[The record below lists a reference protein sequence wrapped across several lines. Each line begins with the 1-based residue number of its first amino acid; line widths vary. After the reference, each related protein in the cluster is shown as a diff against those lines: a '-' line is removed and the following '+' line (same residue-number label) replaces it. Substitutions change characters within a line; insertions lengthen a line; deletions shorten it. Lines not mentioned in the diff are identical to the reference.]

1 MNASASWPEAEQARN
16 RVLEI
21 QTKLHRWAVTLRSHG
36 TLWRAGCVV
45 TRTSGGG
52 RAGETH
58 ITRVA
63 QGAPVRPYYVKAG
76 LEKDKAALLVV
87 IGAMSDGRKQVLA
100 IRSGHRESTESW
112 LKVLRDLRDR
122 GLCAPVLLMADGGL
136 PIWSAAEQV
145 WPEAAQQRCWNH
157 KIINVLDDLPKRVQG
172 KARALLT
179 QIPVAET
186 RKEAETRRDT
196 FAARYR
202 ERYPAAVA
210 TLERDWQRMVTFY
223 DFPEQ
228 HWKHLRTTNPV
239 ESPFASVRLR
249 TNAGKRYK
257 RVQGATALI
266 WRVLMVAEKRF
277 RKLNAPE
284 LLADVFA
291 GDQYQDGKP
300 IQRED
305 ASSKEGFKK
314 KAA

>member
-1 MNASASWPEAEQARN
+1 M
-16 RVLEI
+16 
-21 QTKLHRWAVTLRSHG
+21 T
-36 TLWRAGCVV
+36 
-45 TRTSGGG
+45 
-52 RAGETH
+52 
-58 ITRVA
+58 
-63 QGAPVRPYYVKAG
+63 
-76 LEKDKAALLVV
+76 ALLVV
-87 IGAMSDGRKQVLA
+87 IGA
-100 IRSGHRESTESW
+100 RS
-112 LKVLRDLRDR
+112 VLRDLGDR

-136 PIWSAAEQV
+136 PIWSACEQV

-186 RKEAETRRDT
+186 RKEAETRRDP

-202 ERYPAAVA
+202 DRYPEAVA
-210 TLERDWQRMVTFY
+210 TLERDWERMVTFS
-223 DFPEQ
+223 DFPEP
-228 HWKHLRTTNPV
+228 HGKHLRTTNPV
-239 ESPFASVRLR
+239 ESPFASLRLR

-257 RVQGATALI
+257 RVQAATALI
-266 WRVLMVAEKRF
+266 GRVLMVAEKRF

-291 GDQYQDGKP
+291 GERYQDGKP

-314 KAA
+314 KVA